1 MSELYHVTFKS
12 RAKTILSDGI
22 VPKRRSIY
30 KGLFT
35 EIKDIGS
42 IYGFTN
48 FDDAARW
55 ASRMNFDFK
64 RPTIIVVFK
73 DDVKKWKKDIHF
85 EGAGSKGKWIKKEGS
100 VPAKNIVK
108 IIDHNIEM
116 TRAIVQTLGS
126 RKQLHK
132 DGKIR

>member
-1 MSELYHVTFKS
+1 MTEFYHVTFKT
-12 RAKTILSDGI
+12 RVKTILSDGI

-35 EIKDIGS
+35 EIKDIES

-64 RPTIIVVFK
+64 RPVVIVIFK
-73 DDVKKWKKDIHF
+73 DDLKNWKEDIHF
-85 EGAGSKGKWIKKEGS
+85 EGAGSKGMWIKKKGII
-100 VPAKNIVK
+100 PAKNITE
-108 IIDHNIEM
+108 IINHTQEM

-126 RKQLHK
+126 RKQLYK

>member
-1 MSELYHVTFKS
+1 MTELYHVTFKS
-12 RAKTILSDGI
+12 RVKEILSNGI

-64 RPTIIVVFK
+64 RPTVIIVFK
-73 DDVKKWKKDIHF
+73 DNLNNWEQDIHF
-85 EGAGSKGKWIKKEGS
+85 EGAGSKGKWIKKKGEIK
-100 VPAKNIVK
+100 PKNIIQ
-108 IIDHNIEM
+108 IINHTQDM
-116 TRAIVQTLGS
+116 TKAVIQTLGTN
-126 RKQLHK
+126 KQLYK
-132 DGKIR
+132 NGIIK

>member
-1 MSELYHVTFKS
+1 MVELYHVTFKS
-12 RAKTILSDGI
+12 RIKTILSDGI
-22 VPKRRSIY
+22 IPKRRSIY

-64 RPTIIVVFK
+64 RPVVIVVFK
-73 DDVKKWKKDIHF
+73 DNVNNWKQDIHF
-85 EGAGSKGKWIKKEGS
+85 EGAGSKGMWIKKQGF

-108 IIDHNIEM
+108 IINHTQEM

-126 RKQLHK
+126 KKQLYK
-132 DGKIR
+132 DGRIR

>member
-1 MSELYHVTFKS
+1 MTELYHVTFKS
-12 RAKTILSDGI
+12 RFKTIKTDGI

-42 IYGFTN
+42 IYAFTN

-64 RPTIIVVFK
+64 RPTMIVVFK
-73 DDVKKWKKDIHF
+73 DDIRLWQSDVHF
-85 EGAGSKGKWIKKEGS
+85 EGAGSRGKWIKKKGS
-100 VPAKNIVK
+100 VPAKNIVEF
-108 IIDHNIEM
+108 INHNQEM

-126 RKQLHK
+126 KKQLHK
-132 DGKIR
+132 DGRIR

>member
-1 MSELYHVTFKS
+1 MTELYHVTFKT
-12 RAKTILSDGI
+12 RAKSILSDGI

-64 RPTIIVVFK
+64 RPIIIVIFK
-73 DDVKKWKKDIHF
+73 DDIKGWQQDIHF
-85 EGAGSKGKWIKKEGS
+85 EGAGSRGMWIKKQGLVS
-100 VPAKNIVK
+100 AKNIIK
-108 IIDHNIEM
+108 IINHTQEM
-116 TRAIVQTLGS
+116 TRAVIQTLGS
-126 RKQLHK
+126 RKQLYK
-132 DGKIR
+132 DGRIR